1 LGIEIRVVADTGP
14 LIHLSEIGCINLLK
28 NFQMIH
34 VPESVHGEYYKHK
47 KENDPDFFE
56 LKNIKIT
63 IVQPEKVS
71 DFIEKHGLSNL
82 HSGERDCLYLCQD
95 LSIDTILTDDLA
107 VRDAAKKLD
116 ITPVG
121 SLGIVARLYKEGYIS
136 LNQAETFLL
145 DLYQTS
151 SLYVTKTLVDL
162 VIEQLRKVN

>member
-1 LGIEIRVVADTGP
+1 LGIEIKVVSDTGP
-14 LIHLSEIGCINLLK
+14 LIHLSEIECIHLL
-28 NFQMIH
+28 NIFQMIY

-56 LKNIKIT
+56 LKNIT
-63 IVQPEKVS
+63 ISKVQLEVVS
-71 DFIEKHGLSNL
+71 DFINRHGLNNL

-107 VRDAAKKLD
+107 VRDAAKKLG

-121 SLGIVARLYKEGYIS
+121 SLGIIARLFREQYIS
-136 LNQAETFLL
+136 LNQAEKFLL
-145 DLYQTS
+145 NLYQIS

-162 VIEQLRKVN
+162 VIEDLRKVK